1 MKIFI
6 CLDSDN
12 TICQWSTS
20 PGIGDDIEVELP
32 DDHEFFNQPCTW
44 YKYENGEVVKRNKD
58 EIEKEIDLR
67 PHPPTL
73 ENRISELEN
82 ALLSLMLER

>member
-1 MKIFI
+1 MKIYI
-6 CLDSDN
+6 TTDDKGKI
-12 TICQWSTS
+12 TQWGTS
-20 PGIGDDIEVELP
+20 LSIGDIEIELP

-58 EIEKEIDLR
+58 EIEWDIDLR

>member
-6 CLDSDN
+6 CLNSDN

-32 DDHEFFNQPCTW
+32 DDHEFFNKPCTW

-58 EIEKEIDLR
+58 EIEGDIDLR
-67 PHPPTL
+67 PQPPTL
-73 ENRISELEN
+73 GNRISELEN

>member
-1 MKIFI
+1 MKIYI
-6 CLDSDN
+6 TTDDKGKI
-12 TICQWSTS
+12 TQWGTS
-20 PGIGDDIEVELP
+20 LSIGDIEIELP
-32 DDHEFFNQPCTW
+32 DDHEFFNNPCTW
-44 YKYENGEVVKRNKD
+44 YKYENDEVVKRSKD
-58 EIEKEIDLR
+58 EIEKDIDLR